1 MTGSPLEPIWDSLI
15 RTIAAMVTLAPE
27 YVVVQVHGDDGP
39 DGGPYVQTLREDD
52 GYLTLEAAS
61 NEFLDVPL
69 SVEASSVLV
78 EMGWN
83 SPEPD
88 EGAPNYFYVIG
99 PESTPGE
106 IADFLVRTLRDVYK
120 VSTSAA
126 FEMAPLELFIEV
138 VDGEFGEPSG
148 LTFVRGESDPR
159 KVGY

>member
-27 YVVVQVHGDDGP
+27 YVVVQVHGDDG
-39 DGGPYVQTLREDD
+39 
-52 GYLTLEAAS
+52 YLTLEAAS

-69 SVEASSVLV
+69 SVEASSVLI
-78 EMGWN
+78 EMGWS